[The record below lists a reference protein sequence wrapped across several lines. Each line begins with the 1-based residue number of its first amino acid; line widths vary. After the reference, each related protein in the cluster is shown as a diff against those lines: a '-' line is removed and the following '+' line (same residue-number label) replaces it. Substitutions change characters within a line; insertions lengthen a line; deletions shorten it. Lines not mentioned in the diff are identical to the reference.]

1 MTTIAKPQAGD
12 HAPAFQAYLND
23 VASFS
28 NALDAYDAQEAT
40 LTAMAGWPEAK
51 AGYRYAEGKW
61 SVREVVGHMAD
72 TERIMTY
79 RLLRFAR
86 GDETPLA
93 GFDENAY
100 QLKSGFESRPL
111 ASVVTELRA
120 VRNAT
125 LALVRS
131 LDAAALDHAGIANNH
146 RTTTRAMAWIAAGHF
161 QHHAD
166 ILKQRYGM

>member
-12 HAPAFQAYLND
+12 YAPAFQNYLND
-23 VASFS
+23 AATWS

-51 AGYRYAEGKW
+51 GGHRYAEGKW
-61 SVREVVGHMAD
+61 SVREVVGHVAD

-79 RLLRFAR
+79 RLLRIAR

-100 QLKSGFESRPL
+100 QRNSGFESRTM
-111 ASVVTELRA
+111 ASVVAELRA

-131 LDAAALDHAGIANNH
+131 LDDASLDRAGIANNH
-146 RTTTRAMAWIAAGHF
+146 RTTTRALAWIAAGHF